1 MGKSKQPWWERSN
14 EAQLSKDPEVL
25 RRLAKDISIKVRI
38 HVAANPSTPEDVI
51 RYLERKEDST
61 DWRFLEAFSRNPKT
75 SVEMLHTIAQMPGD
89 RNPQYY
95 AGASLCHNPST
106 PLGTLLWIAEN
117 HHLPSIRTMAMST
130 IEERGILSL
139 LGD

>member
-14 EAQLSKDPEVL
+14 EAQLSNDPEVL
-25 RRLAKDISIKVRI
+25 RRLAKDISIAVRI

-51 RYLERKEDST
+51 RYLERREGTT

-75 SVEMLHTIAQMPGD
+75 SVEMLHTIAQMPGE
-89 RNPQYY
+89 RNLQYY
-95 AGASLCHNPST
+95 SWSYICHNPST
-106 PLGTLLWIAEN
+106 SFETLLWIAEN
-117 HHLPSIRTMAMST
+117 QHNPSIRTAAMST